1 MTRTLVGVD
10 IGSAGVRAA
19 ELSVG
24 KRRTTLRKF
33 ASVDLPPG
41 AVTAGRVTD
50 SDAVTDALGRLW
62 DEGGFSTKVVTLG
75 VANDSVLV
83 RRMDLDW
90 MPRRDFVKAL
100 HYQVGDALPVPV
112 DEANLDYYL
121 MEKVATHAGTDGEA
135 AGESPGDVRQVA
147 RVMLVAAGR
156 EMVDTIVHAVQ
167 RAGLRPER
175 VDLVAFALAR
185 AAHVA
190 AEGEA
195 VLEAVVD
202 VGADTV
208 TIVVHDTG
216 RPLSVRTITGL
227 GGEAIT
233 RALQERYQ
241 WEREDA
247 ERTKIV
253 LGLPSPDIDHPA
265 QRVIAAS
272 ADELVTEIRA
282 TLAYFRGSRAEGH
295 ALQRVRVTGNGAT
308 LTGLLDLLAERLGV
322 PVAPLVLLGGAVRAG
337 RGLRFEDDD
346 EPPVAV
352 AGGLCLGGAS

>member
-1 MTRTLVGVD
+1 MTRTLVGID

-19 ELSVG
+19 EVSVG
-24 KRRTTLRKF
+24 RRRPTLRKF
-33 ASVDLPPG
+33 ARVDLAPG
-41 AVTAGRVTD
+41 AVNAGKVID

-62 DEGGFSTKVVTLG
+62 NEGGFSTKAVTLG

-100 HYQVGDALPVPV
+100 SYQVGDALPVPV

-121 MEKVATHAGTDGEA
+121 MEEVRTDDETHEDH
-135 AGESPGDVRQVA
+135 PRVA

-156 EMVDTIVHAVQ
+156 EMVDTLVHAV
-167 RAGLRPER
+167 RGAGLRPER
-175 VDLVAFALAR
+175 IDLVAFALAR
-185 AAHVA
+185 AAHMA
-190 AEGEA
+190 AEGED

-202 VGADTV
+202 IGADTV
-208 TIVVHDTG
+208 TIVVHDSG

-233 RALQERYQ
+233 RAVLERYQ

-247 ERTKIV
+247 EHTKV
-253 LGLPSPDIDHPA
+253 VVGLPSPTVDHPA

-272 ADELVTEIRA
+272 ADELVNEIRA
-282 TLAYFRGSRAEGH
+282 TLAYFRGSRAEDQ
-295 ALQRVRVTGNGAT
+295 ALQRVRVTGNGAM
-308 LTGLLDLLAERLGV
+308 LTGLSDLLAERLGV
-322 PVAPLVLLGGAVRAG
+322 PVVPLALLDGAVRAG
-337 RGLRFEDDD
+337 RGLEVEADQ
-346 EPPVAV
+346 EPLLTVAV
-352 AGGLCLGGAS
+352 GLCLHGAS